1 MNILGIGPLE
11 LVFIVV
17 IMILVLGPEQMV
29 STARKTGAFFRK
41 VVKSPL
47 WHTIMDTSRELRDL
61 PTRIVREAGIEEELK
76 EIKTSTDSLKDLRN
90 ISATYI
96 PPSRDSSKKPNS
108 EIVEE
113 NDDASLIEEQTSNL
127 EPNDEKLESNDED
140 SEESTSHEI
149 IPPELIPE
157 NKETETLEDGES

>member
-11 LVFIVV
+11 LVFIIV
-17 IMILVLGPEQMV
+17 IMVLVLGPEQMV

-61 PTRIVREAGIEEELK
+61 PTRIVREAGIEEDLK
-76 EIKTSTDSLKDLRN
+76 EIKSSTDSLKDLKN

-96 PPSRDSSKKPNS
+96 PPSRDSSKKMDQTV
-108 EIVEE
+108 VEE
-113 NDDASLIEEQTSNL
+113 TNNESTIEEKDSSSASIDEPL
-127 EPNDEKLESNDED
+127 ENSPAPM
-140 SEESTSHEI
+140 I
-149 IPPELIPE
+149 IPPDLVPE
-157 NKETETLEDGES
+157 NEESDTPKNNES

>member
-11 LVFIVV
+11 LVFIIV
-17 IMILVLGPEQMV
+17 IMVLVLGPEQMV

-76 EIKTSTDSLKDLRN
+76 EIKSSTDSLKDLKN

-96 PPSRDSSKKPNS
+96 PPSRDSSKKMDQTV
-108 EIVEE
+108 VEE
-113 NDDASLIEEQTSNL
+113 TNDVSSIEEKDSSSSSSIDEPL
-127 EPNDEKLESNDED
+127 ENSPAPM
-140 SEESTSHEI
+140 I
-149 IPPELIPE
+149 IPPDLIPE
-157 NKETETLEDGES
+157 NEESDTPKNHES

>member
-76 EIKTSTDSLKDLRN
+76 EIKSSTDSLKDLKN

-96 PPSRDSSKKPNS
+96 PPSRESSKKIDQP
-108 EIVEE
+108 VEE
-113 NDDASLIEEQTSNL
+113 EKTGETPEE
-127 EPNDEKLESNDED
+127 EKD
-140 SEESTSHEI
+140 SSPVI
-149 IPPELIPE
+149 NE
-157 NKETETLEDGES
+157 NRHQILHQ

>member
-41 VVKSPL
+41 AVKSPL

-61 PTRIVREAGIEEELK
+61 PTRIVREAGIEEDLK
-76 EIKTSTDSLKDLRN
+76 EIKSSTDSLKDLKN

-96 PPSRDSSKKPNS
+96 PPSRDSSKKKDQAVIEEENIES
-108 EIVEE
+108 SIEE
-113 NDDASLIEEQTSNL
+113 NDST
-127 EPNDEKLESNDED
+127 LESIDKPFVD
-140 SEESTSHEI
+140 SPDPMI
-149 IPPELIPE
+149 IPPDLVPE
-157 NKETETLEDGES
+157 NEESDTPNNNES

>member
-11 LVFIVV
+11 LVFIIV
-17 IMILVLGPEQMV
+17 IMVLVLGPEQMV

-61 PTRIVREAGIEEELK
+61 PTRIVREAGIEEDLK
-76 EIKTSTDSLKDLRN
+76 EIKSSTDSLKDLKN

-96 PPSRDSSKKPNS
+96 PPSRDSSKKMDHTV
-108 EIVEE
+108 VEE
-113 NDDASLIEEQTSNL
+113 TNNESTIEEKDSSSASIDEPL
-127 EPNDEKLESNDED
+127 ENSPAPM
-140 SEESTSHEI
+140 I
-149 IPPELIPE
+149 IPPDLVPE
-157 NKETETLEDGES
+157 NEESDTPKNNES

>member
-11 LVFIVV
+11 LVFIIV
-17 IMILVLGPEQMV
+17 IMVLVLGPEQMV

-61 PTRIVREAGIEEELK
+61 PTRIVREAGIEEDLK
-76 EIKTSTDSLKDLRN
+76 EIKSSTDSLKDLRN

-96 PPSRDSSKKPNS
+96 PPSRDASKKPDH
-108 EIVEE
+108 EVVEE
-113 NDDASLIEEQTSNL
+113 EKIGQTIEETNSPS
-127 EPNDEKLESNDED
+127 ESVDEQI
-140 SEESTSHEI
+140 EESPAPKI
-149 IPPELIPE
+149 IPPDLVPE
-157 NKETETLEDGES
+157 NEEPDTQENNES